1 MMRTQ
6 KDWISFKTKFRGV
19 AIRKGFRPALAGPR
33 PSEEALMVPDPSDA
47 TGCSQ
52 VPETPNQIAARLAQ
66 WDTANSLCWAYL
78 QDYCDDEAASV
89 LRGCRDEDGRHG
101 WELLEARY
109 DSKSTSSTLMLL
121 MALFTFKMATGVEE
135 HVTAWKEKIRELTQH
150 TIRLPSQLLCALY
163 LHSLAPIFEPF
174 VTAQMMKDKLDPE
187 ILYQQ
192 SIDFE
197 KSKKLR
203 HGEANNDHVALAA
216 ADNQTKECSAQPASA
231 QMPCAGCGHPYHCQR
246 ECFKKGGGLS
256 HLSYEERQDWLELKR
271 RRRERK
277 HESGDM
283 PRCKRQR
290 ADNSSDDEE

>member
-101 WELLEARY
+101 WE
-109 DSKSTSSTLMLL
+109 SGS
-121 MALFTFKMATGVEE
+121 
-135 HVTAWKEKIRELTQH
+135 
-150 TIRLPSQLLCALY
+150 
-163 LHSLAPIFEPF
+163 
-174 VTAQMMKDKLDPE
+174 
-187 ILYQQ
+187 
-192 SIDFE
+192 
-197 KSKKLR
+197 
-203 HGEANNDHVALAA
+203 
-216 ADNQTKECSAQPASA
+216 
-231 QMPCAGCGHPYHCQR
+231 
-246 ECFKKGGGLS
+246 
-256 HLSYEERQDWLELKR
+256 QDWLELKR